1 MIFKAVETTKGV
13 NQIKEFSENLH
24 IQFKTAQ
31 ILMQRGIDTKEK
43 FEKFTNPTLNDLR
56 NPYKLDGMQKCHD
69 RIELA
74 IKNNQRVLIFG
85 DYDVDG
91 ISATAILYKFLKDK
105 ISNLFYFLP
114 NRYEDGYGLTI
125 DSAKKIIKKF
135 NPNLIITV
143 DCGISCATEVDY
155 IKSCGIDIIIT
166 DHHEMPEVLPNTI
179 VVDPKVPNQQ
189 YGFNGLCGAGVAMK
203 VVETFVGR
211 EGLSEYLPICA
222 IATVS
227 DIVPLVDENRALVI
241 LGLKQQNLLPEGLKM
256 LAKQLNLKSI
266 NSQAISFKL
275 APRLNATG
283 RMGNAYY
290 SLNLYISNDQKVI
303 NDSLNQVNQLNQQ
316 RQKLSQQIYD
326 DCLKIISENK
336 LYKNKAIILKSNTWD
351 SGLLGIAC
359 ARLVEDFNIPVFLF
373 SDVDGTL
380 KGSVRSIDSI
390 NIHKVLSNCSEYL
403 ETFGGHSM
411 AAGLSLKTENY
422 EKFKTEIF
430 NYLNANTSAKL
441 YTPIKNYDVAIDTS
455 EVNLK
460 LANELQLLEPFGC
473 ENPNPLFLITYKNCV
488 VTKMQNFDQHINIT
502 IDNTLKLIAFNSG
515 EYIDD
520 YQLADTK
527 QSIIELQIND
537 FKGKQYL
544 RGIVKKSL
552 FNGYGREL
560 QNISNGRVLKQYF
573 SNQSYQNSIEFFDQ
587 NQTKTLLETL
597 LEKPCG
603 TAIVIYN
610 YATYQKYKKL
620 LDGFNLNYY
629 VGGSQS
635 KFEENCVIFALDFI
649 ADVSAYQNV
658 IFLETLLAKNFLS
671 GFNGKV
677 YAIKNQPTNAQSLDL
692 SRGTFGTIYN
702 AIKNVIKNNYSY
714 CNEIEF
720 FQLIKR
726 FNPQLSKLKYAQF
739 VASLYT
745 FLQLGLVKIDTQY
758 GYTLYIDS
766 DQKTTLENSNF
777 YNNLKFIS
785 KLVS

>member
-13 NQIKEFSENLH
+13 NQIKEFSENSH

-56 NPYKLDGMQKCHD
+56 DPYKLDNMQQCHD

-74 IKNNQRVLIFG
+74 IKNDQRVLIFG

-211 EGLSEYLPICA
+211 DGLSEYLPICA

-227 DIVPLVDENRALVI
+227 DIVPLVDENRAIVI
-241 LGLKQQNLLPEGLKM
+241 LGLKQQDLLPVGLKM

-303 NDSLNQVNQLNQQ
+303 KDSLNQVDQLNQQ

-326 DCLKIISENK
+326 DCLKIISANK
-336 LYKNKAIILKSNTWD
+336 LYKNKAIILKSTTCCLALLVQ
-351 SGLLGIAC
+351 GL
-359 ARLVEDFNIPVFLF
+359 
-373 SDVDGTL
+373 
-380 KGSVRSIDSI
+380 
-390 NIHKVLSNCSEYL
+390 
-403 ETFGGHSM
+403 
-411 AAGLSLKTENY
+411 
-422 EKFKTEIF
+422 
-430 NYLNANTSAKL
+430 
-441 YTPIKNYDVAIDTS
+441 
-455 EVNLK
+455 
-460 LANELQLLEPFGC
+460 
-473 ENPNPLFLITYKNCV
+473 
-488 VTKMQNFDQHINIT
+488 
-502 IDNTLKLIAFNSG
+502 
-515 EYIDD
+515 
-520 YQLADTK
+520 
-527 QSIIELQIND
+527 
-537 FKGKQYL
+537 
-544 RGIVKKSL
+544 
-552 FNGYGREL
+552 
-560 QNISNGRVLKQYF
+560 
-573 SNQSYQNSIEFFDQ
+573 
-587 NQTKTLLETL
+587 
-597 LEKPCG
+597 
-603 TAIVIYN
+603 
-610 YATYQKYKKL
+610 
-620 LDGFNLNYY
+620 
-629 VGGSQS
+629 
-635 KFEENCVIFALDFI
+635 
-649 ADVSAYQNV
+649 
-658 IFLETLLAKNFLS
+658 
-671 GFNGKV
+671 
-677 YAIKNQPTNAQSLDL
+677 
-692 SRGTFGTIYN
+692 
-702 AIKNVIKNNYSY
+702 
-714 CNEIEF
+714 
-720 FQLIKR
+720 
-726 FNPQLSKLKYAQF
+726 
-739 VASLYT
+739 
-745 FLQLGLVKIDTQY
+745 
-758 GYTLYIDS
+758 
-766 DQKTTLENSNF
+766 
-777 YNNLKFIS
+777 
-785 KLVS
+785 